1 MVLCYT
7 HRSVRYLLVIREAL
21 FSDQLE
27 QLQIYIKLDVMLRVQ
42 IGDLDHVP
50 SLGDLC
56 IPGKRKADVMQ
67 ELEEIEAPG
76 KHDPLSQ
83 VGRAQ
88 RDSETKAASTVH
100 AWVYSRSLAYMLWL
114 CSLVF
119 SWMF

>member
-1 MVLCYT
+1 
-7 HRSVRYLLVIREAL
+7 VRYLLVIREAL

>member
-1 MVLCYT
+1 MSFRFT
-7 HRSVRYLLVIREAL
+7 HRLESSLAIIRVVSLCSGWKQIQKPTARHYLE
-21 FSDQLE
+21 
-27 QLQIYIKLDVMLRVQ
+27 RVQ

>member
-1 MVLCYT
+1 MVFCYT
-7 HRSVRYLLVIREAL
+7 HRSVPYLLVIREAL